1 MVFRH
6 VRIATSQN
14 GAAGH
19 VRIILEGVCRTRLGT
34 DFAASRNRVA
44 TSLSFWP
51 ESPSGAAV
59 HVMPDNAEPGG
70 DAIIVYAARDG
81 Y

>member
-1 MVFRH
+1 M
-6 VRIATSQN
+6 RIAASRIVQR
-14 GAAGH
+14 GSCGVSWKECAALAL
-19 VRIILEGVCRTRLGT
+19 VRV
-34 DFAASRNRVA
+34 FAASRNRVA
-44 TSLSFWP
+44 TFLSLLP

-59 HVMPDNAEPGG
+59 HVMPDDAEPGG